1 MEIICGIYKIEN
13 LINNKCYIGQSVN
26 IKRRWK
32 DHKEASKNIKNK
44 NYDYPLYKAIRKYGL
59 ENFSFGILEKCSENL
74 LNEKEKYWIK
84 YFNSYN
90 NGYNQNE
97 GGNSG
102 SHYIKLSKEKVLEII
117 NYLKISKE
125 SSEIIGEKFGV
136 SGRTI
141 RAINSGE
148 ESPQDGVSYP
158 IREKLFLLDKTY
170 TKCKICGKIT
180 ENKKYCSQKCS
191 QIAQQRVKRPS
202 REELKNLIKNFSFVF
217 IGEKFNVSDNTIRKW
232 CKNYQL
238 PYRTKDIKKYSNEE
252 WNKI

>member
-59 ENFSFGILEKCSENL
+59 ENFSFEILEKCSENL

-141 RAINSGE
+141 
-148 ESPQDGVSYP
+148 
-158 IREKLFLLDKTY
+158 
-170 TKCKICGKIT
+170 
-180 ENKKYCSQKCS
+180 
-191 QIAQQRVKRPS
+191 
-202 REELKNLIKNFSFVF
+202 
-217 IGEKFNVSDNTIRKW
+217 
-232 CKNYQL
+232 
-238 PYRTKDIKKYSNEE
+238 
-252 WNKI
+252 